1 MINIIGIPPDNA
13 GYCPRCG
20 TDNVDYDRHNGVLE
34 CQDCGLIVYMVEG
47 DGSDE

>member
-34 CQDCGLIVYMVEG
+34 CQDCGLEVYLVEG
-47 DGSDE
+47 DGSDV